1 MTFQGQPIIILKEGT
16 ERTRGKDAT
25 RNNIMAARLVAD
37 AIRSTL
43 GPRGM
48 DKLLVDTL
56 GDVVISNDGRTI
68 LDEIDVQ
75 HPAAKMVVQVAKTQD
90 QDAGDGTTTAVIL
103 AGELLRRAEVLL
115 DKKIHATVIVNGYKE
130 AADKAREYLKEMAK
144 EIDITDEK
152 VLMNIART
160 ALNSKGVGSAKELLS
175 EIAVKSA
182 LLILEE
188 GKVDIDLVSI
198 LQKQGK
204 GIEDTEFVEGVILDK
219 EVVHARMPKKVDD
232 VKITLL
238 NVALE
243 IKKTEYDAK
252 IRISDATKMDAFK
265 EEEGRMI
272 KGLVD
277 KILATGA
284 NVVACQKGIDD
295 LAQYHMAKE
304 GILAVRRVKKS
315 DMEKLAKATGAR
327 IVNSLED
334 LSKNDLGSAG
344 LVRETKIG
352 DDKLVYVEK
361 CASPKAVSVV
371 LRGANKYI
379 TDEAERA
386 LHDALCVV
394 RNAIEDGYV
403 IAGGGAPEVMLARR
417 LREYSTSLSGRKQ
430 LAVEA
435 FADSLDLVPKTL
447 AENAG
452 MDAIDILAQ
461 LKEAHSKGKLYG
473 LNLLDDN
480 ITDTFKA
487 GVIEP
492 LRIKEQA
499 VRSASEAARL
509 ILRIDDVIAAK
520 KLAGEGPPGG
530 MPPGG
535 MGGMGGMPPG
545 MGGMPGMM

>member
-1 MTFQGQPIIILKEGT
+1 
-16 ERTRGKDAT
+16 
-25 RNNIMAARLVAD
+25 
-37 AIRSTL
+37 
-43 GPRGM
+43 M

-56 GDVVISNDGRTI
+56 GDVVISNDVRTI

-130 AADKAREYLKEMAK
+130 AAEKAREYLKEMAI
-144 EIDITDEK
+144 EIDTTDEK
-152 VLMNIART
+152 LLQNIART

-175 EIAVKSA
+175 GIAVKGA
-182 LLILEE
+182 MRVLEE

-204 GIEDTEFVEGVILDK
+204 GLEDTEFVEGVILDK
-219 EVVHARMPKKVDD
+219 EVVHARMPKKMEDA
-232 VKITLL
+232 KIALL

-252 IRISDATKMDAFK
+252 IRISDAAKMDAFK

-277 KILATGA
+277 KIIATGA
-284 NVVACQKGIDD
+284 NVIACQKGIDD

-304 GILAVRRVKKS
+304 GMLAVRRVKKS

-334 LSKNDLGSAG
+334 LSANDLGSAG

-403 IAGGGAPEVMLARR
+403 IAGGGAPEVMLARK

-452 MDAIDILAQ
+452 LDAIDILAQ
-461 LKEAHSKGKLYG
+461 LKETHSKGKLFG
-473 LNLLDDN
+473 LNLLIGD

-530 MPPGG
+530 MPPG